1 MNQKV
6 SEQLFLIGKQQ
17 YDNFFEVLRSIKNKT
32 SVNARQLDLLIKL
45 NFFKEFGNIKKLM
58 KYVELF
64 DMFKQGDIS
73 VINREKINSN
83 TIWKVVTRIAEV
95 DNDIEK
101 VNIKKTKA
109 NGCVE
114 IFKELSELLDCMD
127 IKEFSFKDRI
137 AWQKEFLGYI
147 NLTTGLDEDRKK
159 LFITSMRPII
169 AKKGR
174 SAGKA
179 WCRIIT
185 THSLGRGIDG
195 EWWVLEGTYQKYYR
209 FNEGDIIIAGKV
221 RPEKYQD
228 KKQWWLDSYEL
239 CID

>member
-1 MNQKV
+1 MSNAIK
-6 SEQLFLIGKQQ
+6 EL
-17 YDNFFEVLRSIKNKT
+17 SIKYPNEQAKILT
-32 SVNARQLDLLIKL
+32 DTIKQIMNTNNGMLSTRMIEPLNISRQYLSIME
-45 NFFKEFGNIKKLM
+45 NN
-58 KYVELF
+58 
-64 DMFKQGDIS
+64 
-73 VINREKINSN
+73 
-83 TIWKVVTRIAEV
+83 
-95 DNDIEK
+95 NDIEK

-109 NGCVE
+109 YGCVE

-174 SAGKA
+174 HAGKA

-185 THSLGRGIDG
+185 THSIGRGIDG
-195 EWWVLEGTYQKYYR
+195 EWWVLEETYQKYYR

-239 CID
+239 CMD

>member
-1 MNQKV
+1 M
-6 SEQLFLIGKQQ
+6 
-17 YDNFFEVLRSIKNKT
+17 
-32 SVNARQLDLLIKL
+32 
-45 NFFKEFGNIKKLM
+45 
-58 KYVELF
+58 
-64 DMFKQGDIS
+64 
-73 VINREKINSN
+73 
-83 TIWKVVTRIAEV
+83 
-95 DNDIEK
+95 
-101 VNIKKTKA
+101 
-109 NGCVE
+109 
-114 IFKELSELLDCMD
+114 
-127 IKEFSFKDRI
+127 
-137 AWQKEFLGYI
+137 
-147 NLTTGLDEDRKK
+147 
-159 LFITSMRPII
+159 FITSVRPII

-209 FNEGDIIIAGKV
+209 FNEGDIIVAGKV

>member
-1 MNQKV
+1 
-6 SEQLFLIGKQQ
+6 
-17 YDNFFEVLRSIKNKT
+17 
-32 SVNARQLDLLIKL
+32 
-45 NFFKEFGNIKKLM
+45 M

-73 VINREKINSN
+73 VINRAKINSD

-109 NGCVE
+109 NGCVA

-174 SAGKA
+174 NAGKA

-195 EWWVLEGTYQKYYR
+195 EWWVLEETYQKYYR

-239 CID
+239 YMD